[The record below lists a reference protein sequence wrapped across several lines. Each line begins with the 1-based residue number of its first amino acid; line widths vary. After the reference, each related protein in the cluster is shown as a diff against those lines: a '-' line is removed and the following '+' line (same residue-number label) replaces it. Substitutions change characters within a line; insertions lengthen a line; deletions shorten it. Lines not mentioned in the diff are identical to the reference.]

1 MKPFIAIAAAFS
13 GEIKP
18 LINRTEGLIS
28 HQFEN
33 FNFLQGQICN
43 KRVILAISGMGI
55 LNAHNMAISLVKN
68 FPLSLI
74 ISTGTAGALQ
84 SQLQSGDIVLANQ
97 LFISKS
103 SNQGNCESNT
113 IIKKATS
120 VYQVESNLIQL
131 SLKTIEATMLR
142 YKIGSLLTV
151 DKVITQIAEKRML
164 GNNLGCIAVEMESAA
179 IAEIAKENELPFFA
193 IRSIS
198 DSMQDNIDKAIQLYE
213 QIRDKPHILK
223 RLLYTL
229 KNPQGSLQ
237 LFKLRNNYHRA
248 TTSLEK
254 FFIQFLSNPQ
264 LK

>member
-1 MKPFIAIAAAFS
+1 MKPFIAITAAFS

-18 LINRTEGLIS
+18 LINRMDGLTT
-28 HQFEN
+28 HKFEN

-43 KRVILAISGMGI
+43 KRVLLAISGMGI

-68 FPLSLI
+68 FPLSII

-103 SNQGNCESNT
+103 KDQGNCKAND
-113 IIKKATS
+113 IIKKAVS
-120 VYQVESNLIQL
+120 VYQVENNLMQL
-131 SLKTIEATMLR
+131 SLKAIEATMQR
-142 YKIGSLLTV
+142 YKMGSFLTV
-151 DKVITQIAEKRML
+151 DKVIAQIAEKRML
-164 GNNLGCIAVEMESAA
+164 GNNLDCIAVEMESAA
-179 IAEIAKENELPFFA
+179 IAEIAKETELPFLA

-213 QIRDKPHILK
+213 RIKDKPNIIKKLF
-223 RLLYTL
+223 YAL
-229 KNPQGSLQ
+229 KNPHGSLQ
-237 LFKLRNNYHRA
+237 LLKLRKNCLKA
-248 TTSLEK
+248 TTSLAE

-264 LK
+264 VK